1 MMKSTQHSAS
11 TVDRRPWTV
20 DRQGFSAR
28 PVSSSVRC
36 GSLFRGLLFAAAM
49 IWCAQVQAQ
58 PSPNQTSP
66 NGTTAV
72 QKPAEKNAPV
82 PQELL
87 KKALKNAKA
96 ISPEETPRGAETRPV
111 QPKASSNP
119 AQHKLLPN
127 NSALPEASPSSQ
139 KAPPPSPPA
148 AAAKTPNATV
158 EVEAPK
164 SGEVQPAAADTNETT
179 PDSSNGSIWEPT
191 GITVSRLFLASSTG
205 ANGEVRKV
213 PMSVPVLYES
223 RLLALDKDKQRA
235 VAKLLD
241 KLVSYRARL
250 AAMRKEG
257 SDLMAEW
264 NQIVGSSTPQD
275 LLLSDS
281 PTLIEKEGD
290 DTNRATAPGF
300 EPGKGVSI
308 EVKAQ

>member
-11 TVDRRPWTV
+11 TV

-58 PSPNQTSP
+58 TSP
-66 NGTTAV
+66 NSTTAV

-96 ISPEETPRGAETRPV
+96 ISPEETPRVAETRPV
-111 QPKASSNP
+111 QPKASPNP
-119 AQHKLLPN
+119 AQQKLLPN
-127 NSALPEASPSSQ
+127 NSALPEASPESQ
-139 KAPPPSPPA
+139 KAPPP
-148 AAAKTPNATV
+148 AAAKTPNTTV

-164 SGEVQPAAADTNETT
+164 SGEVQPAVADTDEKT

-257 SDLMAEW
+257 SDLMVEW
-264 NQIVGSSTPQD
+264 NQIVGASTPQD

-290 DTNRATAPGF
+290 DTNRANAPGF

-308 EVKAQ
+308 EVKSQ